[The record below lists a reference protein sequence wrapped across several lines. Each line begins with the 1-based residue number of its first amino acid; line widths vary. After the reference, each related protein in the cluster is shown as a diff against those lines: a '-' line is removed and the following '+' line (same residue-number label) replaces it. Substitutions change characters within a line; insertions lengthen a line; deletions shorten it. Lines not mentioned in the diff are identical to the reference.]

1 MVRIIVDLLSVF
13 DSFYFALELDSM
25 IKYTVVSTEF
35 GFVGL
40 GGSES
45 GLALLTLPKPSRE
58 AVISKLKEFAED
70 AVEDT
75 SAFHDLPHR
84 LQSYFDGEEASFPDS
99 LDLSGAT
106 AFHRDVWNATRSIPY
121 GETRTYAWVAQQIG
135 SPRASRAVGGAL
147 ARNPF
152 PIIVPCHRVVASNG
166 NLGGFGGGL
175 QLKKR
180 LLELEAAKSG
190 QL

>member
-1 MVRIIVDLLSVF
+1 
-13 DSFYFALELDSM
+13 M
-25 IKYTVVSTEF
+25 IKYAVASTKF

-40 GGSES
+40 VGSES
-45 GLALLTLPKPSRE
+45 GLAILTLPKSTRE
-58 AVISKLKEFAED
+58 AVLSEIKEFTAD
-70 AVEDT
+70 AIEDT
-75 SAFHDLPHR
+75 SAFSDLHNK
-84 LQSYFDGEEASFPDS
+84 LQRYFNGEKVSFLGS

-106 AFHRDVWNATRSIPY
+106 AFRRNVWSATRSIPY

-166 NLGGFGGGL
+166 NLGGFSGGL
-175 QLKKR
+175 ALKKR
-180 LLELEAAKSG
+180 LLELEAAR
-190 QL
+190 

>member
-1 MVRIIVDLLSVF
+1 
-13 DSFYFALELDSM
+13 
-25 IKYTVVSTEF
+25 
-35 GFVGL
+35 VGL

-45 GLALLTLPKPSRE
+45 GLALLTLPKSSRE
-58 AVISKLKEFAED
+58 AVLSEIKEFAND

-75 SAFHDLPHR
+75 SAFHDLTHR
-84 LQSYFDGEEASFPDS
+84 LQSYFDGEKASFPDS

-106 AFHRDVWNATRSIPY
+106 AFYQNVWNATRSIPY

-135 SPRASRAVGGAL
+135 NPRASRAVGGAL
-147 ARNPF
+147 ARNPL

-175 QLKKR
+175 ALKKR
-180 LLELEAAKSG
+180 LIELEAG
-190 QL
+190 RG

>member
-1 MVRIIVDLLSVF
+1 
-13 DSFYFALELDSM
+13 M
-25 IKYTVVSTEF
+25 IKYAVASTKF

-40 GGSES
+40 VGSES
-45 GLALLTLPKPSRE
+45 GLAILTLPKSTRE
-58 AVISKLKEFAED
+58 AVLSELKEFAAD
-70 AVEDT
+70 AIEDT
-75 SAFHDLPHR
+75 SAFSDLPHQ
-84 LQSYFDGEEASFPDS
+84 LQRYFNGEKVSFLDS

-106 AFHRDVWNATRSIPY
+106 AFQRDVWNITRSVPY

-166 NLGGFGGGL
+166 NLGGFSGGL
-175 QLKKR
+175 ALKKR
-180 LLELEAAKSG
+180 LLELEAARLNEIS
-190 QL
+190 